1 MWGGVTRNYV
11 NWQRLFIKLKKK
23 NKDNETLQIP
33 PEKLKLL
40 NQMVYSD
47 SQKVIGRSLRVCE
60 CDLAKTV
67 KRIQKKYQVEVE
79 SYTLQKTK
87 LWL

>member
-1 MWGGVTRNYV
+1 M
-11 NWQRLFIKLKKK
+11 KLCKFRS
-23 NKDNETLQIP
+23 
-33 PEKLKLL
+33 EKLKLL

-67 KRIQKKYQVEVE
+67 KRIQKKNIK
-79 SYTLQKTK
+79 SK
-87 LWL
+87 LKVTHCRKQNFDCRAILPMVGKDI

>member
-1 MWGGVTRNYV
+1 M
-11 NWQRLFIKLKKK
+11 
-23 NKDNETLQIP
+23 QIP

-47 SQKVIGRSLRVCE
+47 SQKVIARSLRVCE

-67 KRIQKKYQVEVE
+67 KRILKKYQVEVE
-79 SYTLQKTK
+79 GYTLQKTK
-87 LWL
+87 L

>member
-1 MWGGVTRNYV
+1 M
-11 NWQRLFIKLKKK
+11 
-23 NKDNETLQIP
+23 QIP

-47 SQKVIGRSLRVCE
+47 SQKVIGRLLRVCE

-67 KRIQKKYQVEVE
+67 ERIQKKYQVVVE
-79 SYTLQKTK
+79 GYTLQKTK
-87 LWL
+87 L

>member
-1 MWGGVTRNYV
+1 M
-11 NWQRLFIKLKKK
+11 KLCKFRS
-23 NKDNETLQIP
+23 
-33 PEKLKLL
+33 EKLKLL

-67 KRIQKKYQVEVE
+67 KRIQKKKYQVEVE
-79 SYTLQKTK
+79 GYTLQKTK
-87 LWL
+87 L

>member
-1 MWGGVTRNYV
+1 MRWCHSQLCKQAETLYK
-11 NWQRLFIKLKKK
+11 IKK

-33 PEKLKLL
+33 PAKLKLL

-60 CDLAKTV
+60 RDLAKTV
-67 KRIQKKYQVEVE
+67 KRIQKNI
-79 SYTLQKTK
+79 SSRS
-87 LWL
+87 

>member
-1 MWGGVTRNYV
+1 M
-11 NWQRLFIKLKKK
+11 
-23 NKDNETLQIP
+23 QIP

-60 CDLAKTV
+60 CDLTKTV

-79 SYTLQKTK
+79 GYTLQKTK
-87 LWL
+87 LLIVGQFCPWLEKLFKVLFYLKEYKNEKQ

>member
-1 MWGGVTRNYV
+1 MRWCHSQLCKLAETLYK
-11 NWQRLFIKLKKK
+11 IKKI
-23 NKDNETLQIP
+23 KDNETLQIP

-40 NQMVYSD
+40 NEMVYSD

-79 SYTLQKTK
+79 GYTLQKTK
-87 LWL
+87 L

>member
-1 MWGGVTRNYV
+1 MRWCHS
-11 NWQRLFIKLKKK
+11 QLCKLAETLYIYIYIYK
-23 NKDNETLQIP
+23 KDNETLQIP

-40 NQMVYSD
+40 NHMVYSD

-67 KRIQKKYQVEVE
+67 KRIQK
-79 SYTLQKTK
+79 
-87 LWL
+87 

>member
-1 MWGGVTRNYV
+1 M
-11 NWQRLFIKLKKK
+11 
-23 NKDNETLQIP
+23 QIP

-60 CDLAKTV
+60 CDLAKRV
-67 KRIQKKYQVEVE
+67 KRVQKKYQVEVE
-79 SYTLQKTK
+79 GYTLLKTK
-87 LWL
+87 L

>member
-1 MWGGVTRNYV
+1 MRWCHSQLCKQAETLYK
-11 NWQRLFIKLKKK
+11 IIIKK

-67 KRIQKKYQVEVE
+67 KRIQKNI
-79 SYTLQKTK
+79 SSRS
-87 LWL
+87 

>member
-1 MWGGVTRNYV
+1 MRWCHS
-11 NWQRLFIKLKKK
+11 QLCKLAETLYKIKK

-47 SQKVIGRSLRVCE
+47 SQKVIGRSPRVCE

-79 SYTLQKTK
+79 GYTLQKTK
-87 LWL
+87 L

>member
-1 MWGGVTRNYV
+1 MRWCHS
-11 NWQRLFIKLKKK
+11 QLCKLAETLYKIKKK

-79 SYTLQKTK
+79 GYTLQKTK
-87 LWL
+87 L